1 MWSRNDVRTQRL
13 WPAAGAGLGS
23 YTIIGDG
30 FVVGVCP
37 QGGFEFLATSSKSAG
52 PQRDQELINYRH
64 VRSQHIFRSASCFS
78 SPVFPEPTN
87 FTSYWKV
94 REIKKLHGHLQ
105 VEQGP
110 VPSKHMATE
119 ASLGLACFSLQGC
132 GYAFFPRCL
141 VVDHN
146 ALELPG

>member
-1 MWSRNDVRTQRL
+1 ME
-13 WPAAGAGLGS
+13 PAASL
-23 YTIIGDG
+23 G

-141 VVDHN
+141 VADHN